1 MTSRQTE
8 EKELGMKRSLML
20 IVVVL
25 MCFTV
30 PVFAEQQTLIN
41 FSELIA
47 DYPAEAPVNDRD
59 TLLDFSDQ
67 ASTVFSEEEK
77 AEMKTSLAIEQWEVD
92 LASSSTFTETL
103 RNSTVRQAF
112 VRDDANQFAGEA
124 VMGVRVFFPEAPYN
138 GWAMVRPPFEI
149 AAYADPTEVQ
159 DDGTLVTP
167 QDQQGSGDKYLN
179 SGVVKNVGT
188 LKSLSMNV
196 HGLNFPHGVSVVLQ
210 DQNNETHEIFLGYLN
225 FEGWRRLEWENPN
238 YITEVRDRELRT
250 FPLYPNLQPMRK
262 LIGIRIYRD
271 AEMQGGDFIGYFKDI
286 TLTYDLATLDLQGDI
301 DNEAV
306 WGILQEREAERRRAE
321 LRRLGNTQILRYLE
335 RLKQDQSEAQAEQEA
350 GQGQEG

>member
-124 VMGVRVFFPEAPYN
+124 VMGVR
-138 GWAMVRPPFEI
+138 
-149 AAYADPTEVQ
+149 
-159 DDGTLVTP
+159 
-167 QDQQGSGDKYLN
+167 
-179 SGVVKNVGT
+179 
-188 LKSLSMNV
+188 
-196 HGLNFPHGVSVVLQ
+196 
-210 DQNNETHEIFLGYLN
+210 
-225 FEGWRRLEWENPN
+225 
-238 YITEVRDRELRT
+238 
-250 FPLYPNLQPMRK
+250 
-262 LIGIRIYRD
+262 
-271 AEMQGGDFIGYFKDI
+271 
-286 TLTYDLATLDLQGDI
+286 
-301 DNEAV
+301 
-306 WGILQEREAERRRAE
+306 
-321 LRRLGNTQILRYLE
+321 
-335 RLKQDQSEAQAEQEA
+335 
-350 GQGQEG
+350 

>member
-1 MTSRQTE
+1 MR
-8 EKELGMKRSLML
+8 RSLIL
-20 IVVVL
+20 FVVVT

-41 FSELIA
+41 FSELVA
-47 DYPAEAPVNDRD
+47 DYPADAPVNDRD

-67 ASTVFSEEEK
+67 ASTVFTEEEK
-77 AEMKTSLAIEQWEVD
+77 TQMKTSLAIEQWEVD

-103 RNSTVRQAF
+103 RNSEVRQAF
-112 VRDDANQFAGEA
+112 VREEANQFAGEA

-138 GWAMVRPPFEI
+138 GWALVKPPFEI
-149 AAYADPTEVQ
+149 PAYADPTEVQ
-159 DDGTLVTP
+159 DDGTLATP
-167 QDQQGSGDKYLN
+167 QDQQGTGDKYLN
-179 SGVVKNVGT
+179 KGVVKNVGT

-196 HGLNFPHGVSVVLQ
+196 HGLNFPHGVSVILQ
-210 DQNNETHEIFLGYLN
+210 DQNNETHEIFLGNLN

-238 YITEVRDRELRT
+238 YITEVRDRELQT

-271 AEMQGGDFIGYFKDI
+271 GEMEGGDFIGYFKDI

-301 DNEAV
+301 NNEQV
-306 WGILQEREAERRRAE
+306 WGILQEREAARRRAE

-335 RLKQDQSEAQAEQEA
+335 RLKQDQSEAEAEAEGGGEA
-350 GQGQEG
+350 GGEGEGEGGGGE